1 MSPKGASARTKS
13 VLSPRRHI
21 DTSAAAKQSVVN
33 ELPPCASP
41 NGYANMRP
49 GVGFGQPGDEFEGL
63 RQGRKCVGP
72 VVRPHRRQR
81 NALLLAREDD
91 EETDEC
97 AHHRRVIQAEW
108 NECADLPPR
117 QTFTVSATLIPP
129 ATNTAGCD
137 SPSISGTTAASAQ
150 SQRLFSGC
158 LHHSIASASKIK
170 DASRSVEYC
179 LTSAP
184 CLIG

>member
-1 MSPKGASARTKS
+1 MSYPPHVTERVCEHAAR
-13 VLSPRRHI
+13 VR
-21 DTSAAAKQSVVN
+21 
-33 ELPPCASP
+33 
-41 NGYANMRP
+41 
-49 GVGFGQPGDEFEGL
+49 FGQPADEFEGL
-63 RQGRKCVGP
+63 VQGRKCVGP
-72 VVRPHRRQR
+72 VIRPHCRQR
-81 NALLLAREDD
+81 DAFLLAREDD
-91 EETDEC
+91 EKTDEC
-97 AHHRRVIQAEW
+97 AHHRRVIQAER
-108 NECADLPPR
+108 NERAASRTR

-158 LHHSIASASKIK
+158 FHHSIANASKIK
-170 DASRSVEYC
+170 AASKSVEYC